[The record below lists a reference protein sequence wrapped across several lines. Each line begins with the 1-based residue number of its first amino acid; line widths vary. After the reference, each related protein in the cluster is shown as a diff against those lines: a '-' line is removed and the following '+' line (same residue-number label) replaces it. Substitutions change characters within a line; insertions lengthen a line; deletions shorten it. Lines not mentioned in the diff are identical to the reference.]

1 LLSDR
6 IDTMFRIN
14 PGFSMNPDTQ
24 KSETRKEETGKRK
37 QKRGKRKQKSGK
49 RKQKRGKRKEERGI
63 EIRKLEPATRKAGK
77 PWPLTPACPVKFFEE
92 DKRSLSCETCPF
104 FV

>member
-1 LLSDR
+1 
-6 IDTMFRIN
+6 MFRIN

-24 KSETRKEETGKRK
+24 KSETRKEERGNRKEETEKRK
-37 QKRGKRKQKSGK
+37 EETEIRKEETEK

-77 PWPLTPACPVKFFEE
+77 P
-92 DKRSLSCETCPF
+92 
-104 FV
+104 

>member
-24 KSETRKEETGKRK
+24 KSGTRKQERGNRK
-37 QKRGKRKQKSGK
+37 QEREKR
-49 RKQKRGKRKEERGI
+49 EEVMG
-63 EIRKLEPATRKAGK
+63 EG
-77 PWPLTPACPVKFFEE
+77 
-92 DKRSLSCETCPF
+92 
-104 FV
+104 

>member
-1 LLSDR
+1 MLSDR

-24 KSETRKEETGKRK
+24 KSETRKEERGNRK
-37 QKRGKRKQKSGK
+37 EETE
-49 RKQKRGKRKEERGI
+49 KRKEET

-92 DKRSLSCETCPF
+92 DERSLSCETCPF

>member
-24 KSETRKEETGKRK
+24 KSGT
-37 QKRGKRKQKSGK
+37 RKQKSGK
-49 RKQKRGKRKEERGI
+49 RKQKRGNRKEE
-63 EIRKLEPATRKAGK
+63 
-77 PWPLTPACPVKFFEE
+77 
-92 DKRSLSCETCPF
+92 
-104 FV
+104 